1 MSAPPTDTRVAGSLV
16 GAATAASVLFSLVA
30 ALSTGFRDG
39 DWATAAALG
48 AAYWLIAMVVS
59 VTTSLV
65 AGLPLYYF
73 LLARVRP
80 RRRWAVVTGAG
91 LAWLYPGLMRIGGL
105 LSDVENKSDLLILAP
120 FDGLL
125 LLVGGFAGVVFWWL
139 LTGSIGPQPVTLSG
153 THGWPPSR

>member
-16 GAATAASVLFSLVA
+16 GAATAASVLFGLVA
-30 ALSTGFRDG
+30 GLSTGFRDG
-39 DWATAAALG
+39 DWATASALD
-48 AAYWLIAMVVS
+48 AVYWLIAMVIG

-65 AGLPLYYF
+65 IGLPLYYF
-73 LLARVRP
+73 LRARVQP

-125 LLVGGFAGVVFWWL
+125 LLVGGFGGLVFWWL
-139 LTGSIGPQPVTLSG
+139 LTGSFGPQPATPSG
-153 THGWPPSR
+153 TPGSPPSR